1 MCASALS
8 SAFDQG
14 RLTRNA
20 TTAARTEPT
29 TCRRRRAPP
38 AATPAH
44 SRDGWRRRRDPRRG
58 DLGSAPKGAHR
69 TAERWT
75 AFLASFFEAF
85 AGECPWTRIPSAG
98 NSLAEANRS
107 AKSSPAGS
115 ARQRPSTNHSTPV
128 RARPVRAKTSDS
140 IALRD
145 PRNPAT
151 LHVGRG
157 SSSPLLRSHPSDR
170 SHVLGGSGERC
181 NRLPGVSS
189 RIPCKALGMS
199 CNLQVCSIAPRHA
212 ICGKQ

>member
-1 MCASALS
+1 V
-8 SAFDQG
+8 
-14 RLTRNA
+14 
-20 TTAARTEPT
+20 
-29 TCRRRRAPP
+29 PP
-38 AATPAH
+38 AATPGL
-44 SRDGWRRRRDPRRG
+44 SRDGWGRRRARRRE
-58 DLGSAPKGAHR
+58 DLGSAPKDAHR
-69 TAERWT
+69 TAASWI

-85 AGECPWTRIPSAG
+85 PGGCPWTRIPNAG

-115 ARQRPSTNHSTPV
+115 ASQRPSTDYRTPV
-128 RARPVRAKTSDS
+128 RAKPVRAGTSRS

-145 PRNPAT
+145 LKNPAT
-151 LHVGRG
+151 LHIRRG

-189 RIPCKALGMS
+189 RIPRKALGMS